1 MRRISQRYVVI
12 DSRSGSAQVVSAC
25 SQKEANAKAL
35 TQFRVN
41 GGITAIA

>member
-1 MRRISQRYVVI
+1 MRTVSQRYVVI
-12 DSRSGSAQVVSAC
+12 DSHSGRVQIVSAV

-35 TQFRVN
+35 TQFRVS